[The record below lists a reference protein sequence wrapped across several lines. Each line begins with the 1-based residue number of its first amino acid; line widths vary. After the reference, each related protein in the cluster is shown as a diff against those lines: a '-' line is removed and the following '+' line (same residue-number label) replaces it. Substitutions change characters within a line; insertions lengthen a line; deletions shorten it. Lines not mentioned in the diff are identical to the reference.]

1 MADEDSA
8 EKPPDAAPDDTTDPP
23 IQPVQE
29 EEVGKAK
36 ERRVDSIH
44 VDTIDGPEEEVFSSE
59 KSSRCCRGGCPVL
72 TVIILGI
79 LVGNALGLL
88 LVYQRIYSLR
98 SAVKLP
104 KVKATLTPSV
114 APTANQRRRS
124 ISEEMAQ
131 EINMPKMTSSHLRAD
146 DERHDPLRGIPTKT
160 DKKTHLIPFLV
171 TKRKK
176 LEVEEDVRRLPL
188 KIDKKT
194 SRKIPKFQF
203 RKKDVLP

>member
-23 IQPVQE
+23 VQPVQE

-36 ERRVDSIH
+36 ETRVDSIQ
-44 VDTIDGPEEEVFSSE
+44 VDTVDGPEEDFSSG
-59 KSSRCCRGGCPVL
+59 KSSGCCRGGCPVL

-98 SAVKLP
+98 SAVKLS

-124 ISEEMAQ
+124 ISEEVAQ
-131 EINMPKMTSSHLRAD
+131 EIDMPKMTSSHLRAD
-146 DERHDPLRGIPTKT
+146 DERRDPLRELPTKT
-160 DKKTHLIPFLV
+160 DKKIHLIPFLV
-171 TKRKK
+171 TKRRK
-176 LEVEEDVRRLPL
+176 LDVEEDARRLPL

-194 SRKIPKFQF
+194 SRKISKFQF
-203 RKKDVLP
+203 RKKDALP

>member
-23 IQPVQE
+23 VQPVKE

-36 ERRVDSIH
+36 ETRVDSIH
-44 VDTIDGPEEEVFSSE
+44 VDTIDGPPEEDFSSG
-59 KSSRCCRGGCPVL
+59 KSSGCCRGGCPVL
-72 TVIILGI
+72 TVIIFGI

-98 SAVKLP
+98 STVKLP
-104 KVKATLTPSV
+104 KVKATVTPSV

-124 ISEEMAQ
+124 ISEEVAQ
-131 EINMPKMTSSHLRAD
+131 EIDMPKMTSSHLRAD
-146 DERHDPLRGIPTKT
+146 DERYDPRRDLPTKT
-160 DKKTHLIPFLV
+160 DKKTHLMPFLV

-176 LEVEEDVRRLPL
+176 LAVEEDARRLPL

-194 SRKIPKFQF
+194 SRKISKFQF
-203 RKKDVLP
+203 RKKDALP